1 VIDRQKHLSAGASN
15 AASTASDASGS
26 DVNES
31 DVNAHADDAEARVVS
46 FPSTVPRGRDG
57 RISSWLGRWRKPI
70 RNWFSVRAS
79 VPSADVDSLAQEVF
93 LRLLR
98 YSDDVAAENPQGYLF
113 RIAANVVSEWRL
125 REPHDRGQLLEEL
138 QQDSSDQSDETAAHD
153 RVDQQLQQAVG
164 RLPKRQLEV
173 LRLHVNE
180 GLTYK
185 QIAGRLHVTE
195 GMALRELARAYAS
208 LRVQLKA
215 QDL

>member
-1 VIDRQKHLSAGASN
+1 MIDRQKHLRAEASN
-15 AASTASDASGS
+15 ASSPASDGNKS
-26 DVNES
+26 DG
-31 DVNAHADDAEARVVS
+31 NAHAEDAEARVVT
-46 FPSTVPRGRDG
+46 FPSTIPRGRDG
-57 RISSWLGRWRKPI
+57 RISSWLGRWHKPI
-70 RNWFSVRAS
+70 RSWFSVRAS

-113 RIAANVVSEWRL
+113 RIAANVASEWRL

-138 QQDSSDQSDETAAHD
+138 QKDPSDQPDDAAAQD
-153 RVDQQLQQAVG
+153 RVNQQLQQAVR
-164 RLPKRQLEV
+164 RLPKRQLDV

-185 QIAGRLHVTE
+185 QIARRLHVTE
-195 GMALRELARAYAS
+195 GMALRDLARAYAS